1 MLKKQREGS
10 KSPLFYCLHIVSKSK
25 SWLFQKKCRACK
37 FARGEISPSE
47 NYQISPPTPE
57 AAALAAR
64 RRAFQAT
71 RPRLNASQLH
81 NLGHLVHTPPT
92 ADGQRLGLYTKKAQ
106 PPGHASTPPSC
117 TTSGTWCTLHQQ
129 PTANASAY
137 TQRRRSHTATPQRLT
152 AQRLN
157 DQAHNPTTADG
168 QRLEHYTQQRRS
180 HTATPQRLQL
190 HAFAYSSHTPTA

>member
-106 PPGHASTPPSC
+106 PHGHASTPHS
-117 TTSGTWCTLHQQ
+117 S
-129 PTANASAY
+129 
-137 TQRRRSHTATPQRLT
+137 TPQRSGAQPNHSRWPTPRALHTTKAQPHGHAPTTPAARLRLFLT
-152 AQRLN
+152 HSHSVGPHVKVVAHHLERHNLDNLQALN
-157 DQAHNPTTADG
+157 DRAAICG
-168 QRLEHYTQQRRS
+168 QLE
-180 HTATPQRLQL
+180 
-190 HAFAYSSHTPTA
+190 